1 MTRCHH
7 CHSRLTQDEVMY
19 YGSSCNSCEGWLM
32 RRWDDLESGRRSM
45 PVPPRMLGNILF
57 CLIAAGIFVAFM
69 YCMWMA
75 VGGGR

>member
-1 MTRCHH
+1 MTPGHH
-7 CHSRLTQDEVMY
+7 YHR
-19 YGSSCNSCEGWLM
+19 
-32 RRWDDLESGRRSM
+32 
-45 PVPPRMLGNILF
+45 GNILF